1 MFRQIRSYCAG
12 FDNRER
18 FNFHTIVN
26 NKQNKGV
33 NMKLKISIK
42 DPRALEI
49 LDMAGVAGLSWVM
62 DSRYVTLYV
71 ADKTSMSE
79 EVKQAMVAAMEMA
92 SDYELS

>member
-1 MFRQIRSYCAG
+1 
-12 FDNRER
+12 
-18 FNFHTIVN
+18 
-26 NKQNKGV
+26 
-33 NMKLKISIK
+33 MKLKISIK

-62 DSRYVTLYV
+62 DSRYLTLYV
-71 ADKTSMSE
+71 ADKASMSC